1 MAVGRSLSDVVVTG
15 NEEDV
20 GKCVPSFECV
30 DVERGA
36 ECARPTTQCAASV
49 CGSTVSRA
57 MVVGTQRGQKQQ
69 QQHSRVRLVECGTL
83 VGGPSG
89 LQGNVVQPRGRAEAQ
104 HLNWARTPTGQ
115 WMRVLSSTAISGCP
129 NRERDK
135 ERVES
140 TLGLPEF
147 GDNSTEFYAVKCGL
161 APIAMGYDRI
171 VYGDHGPY
179 VELSPEHV
187 CWPTFQSFVQK
198 PEISFYDEFW
208 TCDGSTMLYAQ
219 KRPVLNKPNP
229 PCGPYAVQNNRREGY
244 ANYLGGKYYLSAD
257 ADTIAVRCVRL
268 VRRRRRRACRGK
280 AGSELASHAGDEA
293 ESCPDDEEAENEDPG
308 LSVEPP
314 PYAGAW
320 DEMGSWSGWSGDG
333 AWIPR
338 AWDEATWQG
347 EAWVGGEWQPTSAE
361 HRPSRQGAQGQW
373 VQKLDLGR
381 LEPPALSHDEACTE
395 VAKAR

>member
-1 MAVGRSLSDVVVTG
+1 MAVGMSRQPDVVAAG
-15 NEEDV
+15 NENDSA
-20 GKCVPSFECV
+20 C
-30 DVERGA
+30 ERGA
-36 ECARPTTQCAASV
+36 ECEPQGPLLAAT
-49 CGSTVSRA
+49 GIGSRA
-57 MVVGTQRGQKQQ
+57 AVAAAGEQPASWQKQQ
-69 QQHSRVRLVECGTL
+69 QQQQSGQQHSRVRLVECSTL
-83 VGGPSG
+83 VGGQSSG
-89 LQGNVVQPRGRAEAQ
+89 SQGNAVPPRGRAEAQ
-104 HLNWARTPTGQ
+104 HLSWARTPTGQ

-161 APIAMGYDRI
+161 APIAMGYDRV

-179 VELSPEHV
+179 VELSPEHI

-244 ANYLGGKYYLSAD
+244 ANYLAGKYYLSAD

-268 VRRRRRRACRGK
+268 VKRGRRRRACRGGK
-280 AGSELASHAGDEA
+280 AGAAGACGSEPTAGPAADESWSAALDDA
-293 ESCPDDEEAENEDPG
+293 ESEGPYAAWGCGGAPGAAPGGPWGSGPWSLGADGGPGSDVWLQAGPATGLAGAAAAWQSEEAWGAAAADWQP
-308 LSVEPP
+308 
-314 PYAGAW
+314 AGA
-320 DEMGSWSGWSGDG
+320 S
-333 AWIPR
+333 
-338 AWDEATWQG
+338 
-347 EAWVGGEWQPTSAE
+347 
-361 HRPSRQGAQGQW
+361 
-373 VQKLDLGR
+373 
-381 LEPPALSHDEACTE
+381 
-395 VAKAR
+395 